1 MPTEHSWTDS
11 VTDVGHLLRF
21 RGATVR
27 RPRAAALAA
36 GVIGTCT
43 LAAMLG
49 PLLLEGA
56 GADGAGPGAL
66 WRDYLPAMLAGFVTL
81 SIASSVASGGGR
93 ELLPRDQAAIHPIS
107 TLTEHLGALLLSP
120 LNFAFLLQAWIL
132 LASTAFVTGTDGWVG
147 GQLLVLLWIACATAV
162 AQAVGWTVEI
172 VRRGEH
178 GVAIVRGFGA
188 TVALVAVG
196 LQLSGR
202 LLPALNAGLT
212 RQLAAVVDGSR
223 GSGAMVL
230 LALGLLVVTG
240 AAVGLGA
247 RPAAIALS
255 RSPRDELKVES
266 GSYPA
271 RPMPTS
277 DLAMLVRIDR
287 ASVWRSVPT
296 RRGLIVLSLGP
307 GLVAL
312 AGGMAWTSVMILP
325 GLVIS
330 GGALLFG
337 VNSWCLDGRGVLWR
351 ESLPVAPRA
360 VFRARARVLAESLSC
375 AAALTIVLASMRAGL
390 PTLSQAVAVL
400 CVWLVIT
407 LQVVA
412 VAMSWSGRR
421 PFSVD
426 LRSARAT
433 PAPPLVMVGYSAR
446 LALSTTFTALLFSAT
461 SVAWWWLSPLLAV
474 PFVAW
479 SLVRLRR
486 AERRWVAPTERA
498 AVVMTVAA

>member
-1 MPTEHSWTDS
+1 MPTAHSWTDS
-11 VTDVGHLLRF
+11 VADVIHLLRF

-27 RPRAAALAA
+27 RPRAAALSM
-36 GVIGTCT
+36 GVLGACT
-43 LAAMLG
+43 LAAMLA
-49 PLLLEGA
+49 PLALAGA
-56 GADGAGPGAL
+56 GTGGGKGDL
-66 WRDYLPAMLAGFVTL
+66 VHDYLPALLAGFVTL
-81 SIASSVASGGGR
+81 SVASAVASGGGR

-132 LASTAFVTGTDGWVG
+132 LASTAFVTGVDGWAG
-147 GQLLVLLWIACATAV
+147 GQLLVLLWIVCATAT
-162 AQAVGWTVEI
+162 AQAIGWTVEI

-178 GVAIVRGFGA
+178 GIAIVRGVA
-188 TVALVAVG
+188 VAAALVALG

-202 LLPALNAGLT
+202 LLPMLNAGVT
-212 RQLAAVVDGSR
+212 ADLAAVIDGSR
-223 GSGAMVL
+223 GSGSMVL
-230 LALGLLVVTG
+230 AALVLGALTAGVV
-240 AAVGLGA
+240 VVGA

-255 RSPRDELKVES
+255 RPPRDELKVES

-271 RPMPTS
+271 RPMPRS

-287 ASVWRSVPT
+287 ASVWRSVPM
-296 RRGLIVLSLGP
+296 RRGLVVLSLGP

-312 AGGMAWTSVMILP
+312 AGGMAWTSVLILP

-351 ESLPVAPRA
+351 ESLPVDPRTT
-360 VFRARARVLAESLSC
+360 FRARARVLAEWLSG
-375 AAALTIVLASMRAGL
+375 AAALTIVLASVRAGL

-433 PAPPLVMVGYSAR
+433 PAPPMVMVGYSSR
-446 LALSTTFTALLFSAT
+446 LALSTTLTALLFSAT
-461 SVAWWWLSPLLAV
+461 SMGWWWLSPLLAV

-479 SLVRLRR
+479 STVRLRR
-486 AERRWVAPTERA
+486 AERRWLAPTQRA